1 MHHISVEPPP
11 FFHRG
16 PSPLTRLTFFG
27 VISLA
32 LLFAD
37 TRFHYLE
44 HVRYVAAIVLYPL
57 QRAAQLPGEAVASVG
72 AYLSTVS
79 ALRAENEQLR
89 RQLAESAPAAQG
101 YAIAQQEKASLAA
114 LLDVRTRYNRE
125 SATAVAV
132 LYTGRDPFAQKLF
145 VDKGGD
151 AGLAPGEAVIDAH
164 GVVGQV
170 TRVFPYMAE
179 VTLVTDKDHAV
190 PVKVE
195 RSGVRSVLFG
205 AGAGR
210 APALRFLAPSA
221 DIQVGDVL
229 VTSGLDGT
237 YPPGLA
243 VARVATL
250 ERETGQMFARVT
262 CVPLAGVDR
271 SEQLLVLGR
280 AAALQP
286 RPEEPTESDT
296 AKKLGKGKA
305 RRG

>member
-1 MHHISVEPPP
+1 VHHISVEPPP

-16 PSPLTRLTFFG
+16 PSPLARLAFFG

-44 HVRYVAAIVLYPL
+44 HVRYVTSIVLYPL
-57 QRAAQLPGEAVASVG
+57 QRAAQLPGEAIASVG
-72 AYLSTVS
+72 AYFSTLS
-79 ALRAENEQLR
+79 ALRSENAQLR
-89 RQLAESAPAAQG
+89 QQLVEVAPAAQG
-101 YAIAQQEKASLAA
+101 YAVAQQEKDRLAA
-114 LLDVRTRYNRE
+114 LLDIRARYKE

-132 LYTGRDPFAQKLF
+132 LYTSRDPFAQKLF
-145 VDKGGD
+145 VDKGDD
-151 AGLAPGEAVIDAH
+151 AGLSPGEAVIDAH

-170 TRVFPYMAE
+170 TRVFPYMAA

-190 PVKVE
+190 PVKAE

-210 APALRFLAPSA
+210 APELRFLAPTA
-221 DIQVGDVL
+221 DIRVGDML

-250 ERETGQMFARVT
+250 ERDTGQMFARVT
-262 CVPLAGVDR
+262 CTPLAGVDR

-280 AAALQP
+280 AAALRP
-286 RPEEPTESDT
+286 RPEEPVDADT
-296 AKKLGKGKA
+296 AKKLGKGRA